1 MFFRKKVNKSGV
13 VSIQV
18 IDKSNGKY
26 KVHKTIGSSSE
37 SIEIDKLVE
46 QAKSYIKSFGGQT
59 SIDFILGDDQK
70 YFQSIYE
77 NIQQV
82 QLLGPEIILGKLF
95 TEIGFDKT
103 LEQKNLLKLFS

>member
-59 SIDFILGDDQK
+59 SIDFILVVLMMVSGGFYHYLNQIM
-70 YFQSIYE
+70 SIL
-77 NIQQV
+77 Q
-82 QLLGPEIILGKLF
+82 
-95 TEIGFDKT
+95 
-103 LEQKNLLKLFS
+103 